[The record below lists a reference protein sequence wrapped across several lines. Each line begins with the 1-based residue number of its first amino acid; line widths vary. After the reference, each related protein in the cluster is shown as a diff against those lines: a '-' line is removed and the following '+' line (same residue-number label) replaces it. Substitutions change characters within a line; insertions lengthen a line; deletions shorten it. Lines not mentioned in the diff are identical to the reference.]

1 MAQTQNIMTK
11 ANIAKTALLAAAV
24 IALSATQSLAD
35 GKEGNDQSA
44 TNAQVQA
51 LEKRIAELERKSGN
65 TARTLELHNA
75 RFKNKAKISELE
87 ALQIQL
93 INLGLTDPKKTN
105 SIHKRIEKLE
115 LGENLVKTIATTIR
129 MMLTGNNADKSLIAS
144 LKGKPGSAGPAGPQG
159 SAGTGFNLTLLTTLS
174 NPPDPTTGR
183 PVSKSERYVKEN
195 ARSSGIGLLIEV
207 QNTTTGITKKF
218 VAWFDMLREH
228 ITTDPNGNGVYT
240 GNIPQRAPY
249 SQKISRWY
257 VDRDGNPNGQI
268 IKVRIVDNHRTP
280 QGYRNNREYG
290 VSPINQLIVD
300 VKFSGSS
307 GTVKVYMIG
316 I

>member
-11 ANIAKTALLAAAV
+11 ANISKIVLFAAAA

-35 GKEGNDQSA
+35 EKKVNDQSA

-65 TARTLELHNA
+65 SARTLELHNA

-115 LGENLVKTIATTIR
+115 LGENLLKIIATTIR

-159 SAGTGFNLTLLTTLS
+159 PAGTGFKLTLKHTINT
-174 NPPDPTTGR
+174 PD
-183 PVSKSERYVKEN
+183 
-195 ARSSGIGLLIEV
+195 RSRSDNSPGI
-207 QNTTTGITKKF
+207 IT
-218 VAWFDMLREH
+218 
-228 ITTDPNGNGVYT
+228 
-240 GNIPQRAPY
+240 
-249 SQKISRWY
+249 S
-257 VDRDGNPNGQI
+257 
-268 IKVRIVDNHRTP
+268 
-280 QGYRNNREYG
+280 
-290 VSPINQLIVD
+290 
-300 VKFSGSS
+300 
-307 GTVKVYMIG
+307 
-316 I
+316 

>member
-75 RFKNKAKISELE
+75 RFKNKARTSELE
-87 ALQIQL
+87 ALQIKL

-159 SAGTGFNLTLLTTLS
+159 PAGTGFNLTLLTTIQHTPPPPPLN
-174 NPPDPTTGR
+174 NP
-183 PVSKSERYVKEN
+183 SKRYTITLP
-195 ARSSGIGLLIEV
+195 RSSGIGLLIEI
-207 QNTTTGITKKF
+207 QNARTGITKKF
-218 VAWFDMLREH
+218 VAWLDMLREH
-228 ITTDPNGNGVYT
+228 VTTDQYGIYT
-240 GNIPQRAPY
+240 GNISLRPPY
-249 SQKISRWY
+249 TTKIGRY
-257 VDRDGNPNGQI
+257 HYNGGDLS
-268 IKVRIVDNHRTP
+268 VRIIDSFRTEP
-280 QGYRNNREYG
+280 LVNGEDRTSNVTVEVG
-290 VSPINQLIVD
+290 
-300 VKFSGSS
+300 GSA
-307 GTVKVYMIG
+307 GTLKVYMIS